1 MGGELTEKKTAPGT
15 GVGNPLRSLMDHRIR
30 ADPYPLLSKLRE
42 AGPTAVE
49 DGSVVIFG
57 EYRHCSQI
65 LRHRDM
71 GSDTFQAPM
80 IRNFVASDE
89 DRAASSIF
97 FMDPPG
103 HGRQRKLVSKSFTPR
118 IVKSFGPQVTR
129 IVDGLFEEFRDKGEL
144 DVVAD
149 LAYPVSI
156 GIICDLF
163 GIPDN
168 ERDMLKEWSDDLALS
183 TELPS
188 LGAAIGV
195 LNVFT
200 RDEIS
205 RFGSVA
211 MASHAYFADLI
222 HRRRKNPGE
231 DLVSSLLAI
240 ESNGE
245 RLTRYEVTSVL
256 ATLFV
261 AAHESTTNLISSG
274 ILALLRNQDQ
284 LTVLRENPDVIT
296 NAVDETLRYDPP
308 VHLAVRMARAE
319 TTIGGYD
326 LKPGNI
332 VVVLMAAGNRDPRAY
347 QDPDV
352 FDVNRKIKNVS
363 LAFGAGAHF
372 CIGSGLAK
380 LEAEIAI
387 SAFAERLKNPE
398 VDESSLQY
406 RRHIVVRGLDHM
418 KVSFQ
423 P

>member
-1 MGGELTEKKTAPGT
+1 MSGELTDQRTAPGA
-15 GVGNPLRSLMDHRIR
+15 GGNPLRSLMDHGIR
-30 ADPYPLLSKLRE
+30 ANPYPLFGELRE

-49 DGSVVIFG
+49 DGSVVLFG
-57 EYRHCSQI
+57 EYEHCSQI

-71 GSDTFQAPM
+71 GSDTSEAPS
-80 IRNFVASDE
+80 IKGFVVDDAE
-89 DRAASSIF
+89 RAGSSIF
-97 FMDPPG
+97 FMDQPG

-118 IVKSFGPQVTR
+118 IVKSFGPQITH
-129 IVDGLFEEFRDKGEL
+129 IVDGLFEDFRDRGEL
-144 DVVAD
+144 DVVTD

-163 GIPDN
+163 GIPDD

-183 TELPS
+183 TELPT

-200 RDEIS
+200 RDEIN

-211 MASHAYFADLI
+211 MAAHAYFADLI
-222 HRRRKNPGE
+222 HRRRKNPGD
-231 DLVSSLLAI
+231 DLVSSLLAT

-245 RLTRYEVTSVL
+245 RLTRFEVTSVL

-261 AAHESTTNLISSG
+261 AAHESTTNLISGG

-284 LTVLRENPDVIT
+284 MAVLRENPGLIT
-296 NAVDETLRYDPP
+296 NVVDESLRYDPP
-308 VHLAVRMARAE
+308 VHLAARMARAR

-326 LKPGNI
+326 LDPGTI

-347 QDPDV
+347 ESPDV
-352 FDVNRKIKNVS
+352 FDVNRKIRNVS

-387 SAFAERLKNPE
+387 SAFAQRLKNPE
-398 VDESSLQY
+398 VDESSLEY
-406 RRHIVVRGLDHM
+406 RRHIVVRGLEHM